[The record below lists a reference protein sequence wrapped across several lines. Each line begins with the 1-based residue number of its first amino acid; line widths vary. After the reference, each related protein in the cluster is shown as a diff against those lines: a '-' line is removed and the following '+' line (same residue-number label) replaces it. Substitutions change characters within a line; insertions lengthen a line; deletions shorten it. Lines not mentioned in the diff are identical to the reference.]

1 MEQPTPQQGMGGM
14 QTPPMG
20 GQPPMQMGGQPQMGM
35 PMPPAPPAMAE
46 GGAVISKSGGGF
58 KEFFEDVNLLDV
70 TISAFIVASVLYT
83 VHYYRYMMLLEKSGY
98 QDLSARLGK
107 IESAVAAKKA
117 EMNAAG
123 NMRNNKRRPVMRLG

>member
-1 MEQPTPQQGMGGM
+1 MEQPINQPIAGTQ
-14 QTPPMG
+14 PPMG
-20 GQPPMQMGGQPQMGM
+20 GQPMAMGGQPPMG
-35 PMPPAPPAMAE
+35 MPPAPSMATPPMMAD
-46 GGAVISKSGGGF
+46 GGAVIKRSGGF
-58 KEFFEDVNLLDV
+58 KEFFEDVNILDV

-107 IESAVAAKKA
+107 IESAVIAKKA
-117 EMNAAG
+117 EMNASG

>member
-14 QTPPMG
+14 PTPPPMG
-20 GQPPMQMGGQPQMGM
+20 GQPPMAMGGQPPMG
-35 PMPPAPPAMAE
+35 MPPAPPAMAE
-46 GGAVISKSGGGF
+46 GGAVISKRGGF

-83 VHYYRYMMLLEKSGY
+83 VNYYRYMMLLEKSGY